1 MVKIKNSFSFFIHGD
16 PTCYNEKNG
25 QTKKNDTKEENKIL
39 NQHLNFFL
47 FIFKLENN
55 FTWIT
60 KVNPRFDFIIMLRY
74 VNKFY
79 FHFTL

>member
-55 FTWIT
+55 FT
-60 KVNPRFDFIIMLRY
+60 
-74 VNKFY
+74 
-79 FHFTL
+79 